1 MTHPTT
7 VAFGCALATAL
18 TGSIAVAQDA
28 PETPP
33 STSDVPLHHPPRHEV
48 PSGAQPDQV
57 PLDQASLAEAPAHD
71 AMTVRGGAPPVAN
84 GPPLQV
90 TMDAPSCSAQCPPHP
105 PPGPPP
111 PPPPGIEA
119 SPYLSRIDYVEGLPP
134 PEGYEID
141 TEVRRGLVIAG
152 AVVTGTPWIASV
164 TAATALDGT
173 DGAMLAV
180 PVVGPWLA
188 MATLHEDSA
197 ARAALT
203 LSGLTQASGATML
216 LLGLAMPR
224 KSYVRYVSPEV
235 VIAAAP
241 LPGGA
246 AVEVVY

>member
-1 MTHPTT
+1 MTHPMT
-7 VAFGCALATAL
+7 VALGCALATAL

-28 PETPP
+28 PEAPP
-33 STSDVPLHHPPRHEV
+33 STSDVPLHHPPRNEV
-48 PSGAQPDQV
+48 PSGAQESQV
-57 PLDQASLAEAPAHD
+57 PPDPVPVAEAPAHD
-71 AMTVRGGAPPVAN
+71 TTTLRGGTPAVAN

-90 TMDAPSCSAQCPPHP
+90 TMDAPSCTAQCPPARP
-105 PPGPPP
+105 TAPP
-111 PPPPGIEA
+111 PPPPGIES

-173 DGAMLAV
+173 DGAMLAI